1 MRSPDEVLALYTER
15 LRYYTPVHAAMRAI
29 SDIYEG
35 TATVNLP
42 DMDRDEAPSVPNLLA
57 QGVDQ
62 MAGRVASVTPQVSFA
77 SDNPGQRTADRRAA
91 TARRTVQGWWQVDRM
106 RLKQKQRARHILAY
120 AWGPATLRFNPKV
133 HRPTW
138 EVRNPLETYPN
149 PETING
155 TFLPN
160 DTIFAYRRTIGWLI
174 ANGYL
179 GQVMALLGP
188 TGIRDAKRDAD
199 LLMLEYVDPDGRMLI
214 LTGQVGT
221 HTHDLP
227 WSTRP
232 ASSTGAVLCDF
243 SETRGI
249 MTASVPARIALNRPS
264 GQFDGMVGM
273 YYAQAKLMALE
284 VIAVEKG
291 IFPDTYLEGR
301 PGETPRFL
309 DGPHDGRSGAINVVT
324 GGSIREIQ
332 TAPGYMTNQ
341 TIDRIERGQRLTSGI
356 PAEFGGESTSNIR
369 TGRRGDA
376 VLSAVIDFPVGD
388 IQDIFAYALVDED
401 KAAIALA
408 KEFDGSASRTIWV
421 GQGAEARKV
430 TYVANEVFVTDEHT
444 VTYPVSGADQN
455 ALMVGLGQRVGLG
468 TLSKESSAYLDP
480 FVESPELEHDRIVK
494 EGLEAALMS
503 GIQQKAASGELPPL
517 VVAKVMTLVANDKM
531 ELADALD
538 KVTKDAMAAAQ
549 EAQATTPPGEPGMA
563 QTPEQQ
569 MAPAAAQGLTGSAI
583 PGANQTQTS
592 LADLISRLRRPE
604 AAKNGPAPQPTT
616 VGVA

>member
-1 MRSPDEVLALYTER
+1 MMRSPDEVLALYTER

-35 TATVNLP
+35 TATINLP
-42 DMDRDEAPSVPNLLA
+42 DMDREETPSVPNLLA

-62 MAGRVASVTPQVSFA
+62 MAGRVASVTPMVSFA
-77 SDNPGQRTADRRAA
+77 SDNPGQRLADRRAQ

-120 AWGPATLRFNPKV
+120 AWGPTTLRFDAKL

-138 EVRNPLETYPN
+138 EVRNPLETFPN

-155 TFLPN
+155 SFLPM
-160 DTIFAYRRTIGWLI
+160 DTIFAYRRTIGWLVTH
-174 ANGYL
+174 GYL

-188 TGIRDAKRDAD
+188 SGIRDAKRDAD
-199 LLMLEYVDPDGRMLI
+199 MLMLEYVDSDGRMLL
-214 LTGQVGT
+214 LTGLPGS
-221 HTHDLP
+221 HNFDLP

-232 ASSTGAVLCDF
+232 DGKTGAVLCDY
-243 SETRGI
+243 SDTRGV
-249 MTASVPARIALNRPS
+249 MTASVPTRIALNRPS

-273 YYAQAKLMALE
+273 YYTQAKLMALE

-301 PGETPRFL
+301 PGETPRII
-309 DGPHDGRSGAINVVT
+309 DGPHDGRSGAINVVI

-332 TAPGYMTNQ
+332 TTPGYMTNQ

-356 PAEFGGESTSNIR
+356 PQEFGGESTSNIR

-408 KEFDGSASRTIWV
+408 KQFDGSASRTIWV

-430 TYVANEVFVTDEHT
+430 TYVANEVFTHDEHT

-503 GIQQKAASGELPPL
+503 GIQQKAATGELPPL
-517 VVAKVMTLVANDKM
+517 VMAKLMMLVANDKM
-531 ELADALD
+531 ELAEAMD

-549 EAQATTPPGEPGMA
+549 EQQAAAPPGQPGQA

-569 MAPAAAQGLTGSAI
+569 MAPAAAQGMTGSAI
-583 PGANQTQTS
+583 PGANPTQTS
-592 LADLISRLRRPE
+592 LADLISRIRRPQ
-604 AAKNGPAPQPTT
+604 AAQQQMAQTPA
-616 VGVA
+616 GAA

>member
-15 LRYYTPVHAAMRAI
+15 LRFYTPVHAAMRAI

-35 TATVNLP
+35 TATINLP
-42 DMDRDEAPSVPNLLA
+42 DMDRDESPSVPNLLA

-91 TARRTVQGWWQVDRM
+91 TARRTVQGWWQVDRL
-106 RLKQKQRARHILAY
+106 RLKNKQRARHILAY
-120 AWGPATLRFNPKV
+120 AWGPTTLRFDHKL

-138 EVRNPLETYPN
+138 EVRSPLETYPN

-160 DTIFAYRRTIGWLI
+160 DVIFAYRRSIGWLCT
-174 ANGYL
+174 NGYM

-188 TGIRDAKRDAD
+188 NGIRDAKRDAD

-214 LTGQVGT
+214 LTGQTGSY
-221 HTHDLP
+221 THDLP

-232 ASSTGAVLCDF
+232 ASSTGAVLCEYG
-243 SETRGI
+243 ETRGV
-249 MTASVPARIALNRPS
+249 MTASVPTRIALNRPS

-291 IFPDTYLEGR
+291 IFPDTYLVGR
-301 PGETPRFL
+301 QNETPRFL

-324 GGSIREIQ
+324 GGDVREVQ

-341 TIDRIERGQRLTSGI
+341 TIDRIERGQRLTAGI
-356 PAEFGGESTSNIR
+356 PQEFGGESTSNIR
-369 TGRRGDA
+369 TGRRGDS

-388 IQDIFAYALVDED
+388 IQDIFSYALMDED

-408 KEFDGSASRTIWV
+408 KEFDGSAPPGPSGWGRGRRPARSPTWPTRCSSPTSTPSPTRSRGRTRTRSWW
-421 GQGAEARKV
+421 GW
-430 TYVANEVFVTDEHT
+430 
-444 VTYPVSGADQN
+444 
-455 ALMVGLGQRVGLG
+455 
-468 TLSKESSAYLDP
+468 
-480 FVESPELEHDRIVK
+480 
-494 EGLEAALMS
+494 
-503 GIQQKAASGELPPL
+503 ASGSAWARCPRSPPP
-517 VVAKVMTLVANDKM
+517 TWTRSWSPPNWS
-531 ELADALD
+531 
-538 KVTKDAMAAAQ
+538 
-549 EAQATTPPGEPGMA
+549 TTGSSRRGWRPRSCPASSRRRPPG
-563 QTPEQQ
+563 
-569 MAPAAAQGLTGSAI
+569 
-583 PGANQTQTS
+583 NC
-592 LADLISRLRRPE
+592 RRWCWPR
-604 AAKNGPAPQPTT
+604 
-616 VGVA
+616 